1 MSKVPRSTD
10 SGIVALLEAITM
22 SHTKQLIELQI
33 SSLRQRAALLTVAIK
48 ALEQLKRKP
57 VKPKAA

>member
-1 MSKVPRSTD
+1 MSYK
-10 SGIVALLEAITM
+10 
-22 SHTKQLIELQI
+22 KQLIEMQI

-57 VKPKAA
+57 IKLEPA

>member
-1 MSKVPRSTD
+1 
-10 SGIVALLEAITM
+10 M
-22 SHTKQLIELQI
+22 SHKKQLIELQI

-57 VKPKAA
+57 VKLKAA